1 MILID
6 SNSLIVL
13 VLGMIDPSLIEKNKR
28 TSIYSHKDFEQLL
41 EVIVDFKNLVLLPN
55 IWTEVDNLLNR
66 MPGRHRYTYV
76 QTLMMLT
83 KETTEQFLQSK
94 VAIESPSF
102 FDLGLTDSAILE
114 VARECELL
122 MTSDSK
128 LSDHA
133 LALGI
138 NVYDLVAVRN
148 SRLRG

>member
-41 EVIVDFKNLVLLPN
+41 EVIVDFKNLVVLPN

-102 FDLGLTDSAILE
+102 FDLGLTDSALE